1 MKTNQLKAFII
12 GVSLSTLLTAGLTG
26 CGGSEVAKAASTTS
40 SAISSQTVD
49 SFGVIKSNSIKS
61 ITLEVPAL
69 VDEVVAYNGQKV
81 KKGDP
86 LIKLNL
92 SEYKQQ
98 IAEKES
104 ELKAAKLDLAK
115 DQKNAQVLSGEISK
129 KSSSL
134 KNNVDPQFAKLSS
147 DLAAARDLYNKEN
160 ADYNIKEELFKANAI
175 SKMEFDESKKQLDE
189 RAKAVKDIEYQISS
203 LKYSKQTEIEDLK
216 TDYTQKSAVSS
227 DKLTSSDILAD
238 KIALLDQQIK
248 LMKDKLSRA
257 FINNDTI
264 VSEFDNAVVYDISC
278 TSGDVLN
285 PSTKLLTI
293 LDLDDLVVEANI
305 SEDFIKDVKVGADVK
320 IIPQAD
326 KTKSFKG
333 KVVRIAD
340 KAIVKNSETIIPV
353 QIQILD
359 KNTLLMP
366 DFNVDVNINI
376 K

>member
-1 MKTNQLKAFII
+1 MKTNQLKAIII
-12 GVSLSTLLTAGLTG
+12 GISLSTVLTAGLTG
-26 CGGSEVAKAASTTS
+26 CSGTATAKAASTTS
-40 SAISSQTVD
+40 SAISAQTVD

-69 VDEVVAYNGQKV
+69 VDEVIAQNGQKV

-104 ELKAAKLDLAK
+104 ELKSAKLDLAK
-115 DQKNAQVLSGEISK
+115 QQKNVQVLNGEISK

-134 KNNVDPQFAKLSS
+134 KSSADPQFAKLSN
-147 DLAAARDLYNKEN
+147 DLAAARDLYNKEK
-160 ADYNIKEELFKANAI
+160 ADYLVKEELFKANAI
-175 SKMEFDESKKQLDE
+175 SKTEIDESKKQLDE

-216 TDYTQKSAVSS
+216 TDYTQQNAVSS
-227 DKLTSSDILAD
+227 DKLSSSDILAD
-238 KIALLDQQIK
+238 KITLLEQQIN
-248 LMKDKLSRA
+248 LMKDKLNRG

-264 VSEFDNAVVYDISC
+264 ISEFDNAVVYDISC

-293 LDLDDLVVEANI
+293 LDLDDLVVEADI
-305 SEDFIKDVKVGADVK
+305 TEDFIKDVKVGADVK
-320 IIPQAD
+320 IVPQAD

-333 KVVRIAD
+333 KVLRIAD
-340 KAIVKNSETIIPV
+340 KAVVKNSETIVPV
-353 QIQILD
+353 QISILD
-359 KNTLLMP
+359 KDALLMP